1 MSDSKTKKR
10 INDQD
15 LINFKNVIERFENT
29 NFEDMDE
36 EEIQKQVDNFSFEE
50 LMQIAYYQDSVIN
63 DIRKVILGS

>member
-1 MSDSKTKKR
+1 MIIKPK
-10 INDQD
+10 
-15 LINFKNVIERFENT
+15 NFKNVIERLENT

-63 DIRKVILGS
+63 DIRKAILGKKE